1 MSTPRVTAIHYGKA
15 AVRFYRTDDR
25 HRLFAGEVALEAS
38 GDSLRPAWTEGDN
51 APVVATDSMKNFMYA
66 AALEYEG
73 DALEGFA
80 AWLGQRFLA
89 TYGHI
94 ERVRVCA
101 RELPFAPE
109 GTVLYSR
116 TYADYGIVEL
126 TMSAAG
132 VLDHRCGREALHLIK
147 VTGSSFAGFVRDR
160 YTALPETRDR
170 PLFIHL
176 NVYWRHPS
184 FDERV
189 PTRQVR
195 GVVTETFDTFESRS
209 IQHLVHEMG
218 QRILQRFPA
227 VVEVSFDAENRT
239 WDGIAIP
246 PSAGAQR
253 AVYADPRPPFGVIGL
268 TLTR

>member
-1 MSTPRVTAIHYGKA
+1 MSAQNVELTPTPLL
-15 AVRFYRTDDR
+15 DR
-25 HRLFAGEVALEAS
+25 IGRPQDLHAMTNGELEA
-38 GDSLRPAWTEGDN
+38 
-51 APVVATDSMKNFMYA
+51 
-66 AALEYEG
+66 
-73 DALEGFA
+73 
-80 AWLGQRFLA
+80 LA
-89 TYGHI
+89 I
-94 ERVRVCA
+94 EVRAELVRVVFETGGHLA
-101 RELPFAPE
+101 SNL
-109 GTVLYSR
+109 GT
-116 TYADYGIVEL
+116 VEL

-239 WDGIAIP
+239 WDGIAIR

>member
-1 MSTPRVTAIHYGKA
+1 MSASSVTAIHYGKA
-15 AVRFYRTDDR
+15 AVRFYRTDER
-25 HRLFAGEVALEAS
+25 GRLFAGEVALDAA
-38 GDSLRPAWTEGDN
+38 GDSLRPAWTAGDN
-51 APVVATDSMKNFMYA
+51 TPIVATDSIKNFIHA

-73 DALEGFA
+73 DALEEFA
-80 AWLGQRFLA
+80 AWLGRRFLA

-94 ERVRVCA
+94 EHVKVRA

-116 TYADYGIVEL
+116 TYTDYGTVEL

-132 VLDHRCGREALHLIK
+132 ILDHRCGCEALHLIK
-147 VTGSSFAGFVRDR
+147 ATGSSFAGFVRDR

-195 GVVTETFDTFESRS
+195 SVVTETFDTFESRS

-239 WDGIAIP
+239 WDGMAIP
-246 PSAGAQR
+246 PPAASQR
-253 AVYADPRPPFGVIGL
+253 AVYADPRPPFGVVGL